1 MAGLVPAIHVFSLL
15 ASKSWMPGTSPGM
28 TNYTVGFMHSNYSFL
43 NSLGASLAFLA
54 VICGITATAP
64 AAEPTLI
71 HVNTF
76 PDARALPFYA
86 AVEQGF
92 FARHGLNVDLQFTKG
107 SASQRAGLASGTADI
122 VHSAVDNALA
132 MIDDAKEDVV
142 IVGGG
147 DSGTNEF
154 YVQDYV
160 KNFSDIRDHA
170 IVVDAPNT
178 AYALQAKKILL
189 QHGLEAGKDYTLNP
203 VGNGS
208 YRLRAL
214 FADNNNAGAILNLPF
229 SLEAAQKGLH
239 SLGRTTD
246 LLGPYQAG
254 GDFVRRAWARDHADT
269 LVNYLAAY
277 IEALRWSLD
286 PKHRGGAVAILVDK
300 LKMPQHVAENSLV
313 LMAEPGFGF
322 ARDAKFDM
330 AGFKNVLAL
339 RAEVEG
345 GTPADPQRYI
355 DLSYYDRAIKLV
367 NKE

>member
-1 MAGLVPAIHVFSLL
+1 MLHRAITLASLL
-15 ASKSWMPGTSPGM
+15 W
-28 TNYTVGFMHSNYSFL
+28 GF
-43 NSLGASLAFLA
+43 A
-54 VICGITATAP
+54 AP
-64 AAEPTLI
+64 AAGAEPILI

-76 PDARALPFYA
+76 PNARALPFYA
-86 AVEQGF
+86 AVEHGF
-92 FARHGLNVDLQFTKG
+92 FARHGLNVDLQFTRG
-107 SASQRAGLASGTADI
+107 SASQRAAMASGAVDI
-122 VHSAVDNALA
+122 VHAAVDNAVA
-132 MIDDAKEDVV
+132 MIDVAKDDIV

-154 YVQDYV
+154 DVQDYV
-160 KNFSDIRDHA
+160 KDSSDIRDHA
-170 IVVDAPNT
+170 IVVDAVNT

-189 QHGLEAGKDYTLNP
+189 QHGLRAGTDYTLNP

-208 YRLRAL
+208 FRLRAL
-214 FADNNNAGAILNLPF
+214 LADKNNAGAILNLPF
-229 SLEAAQKGLH
+229 SLEAASKGMH

-254 GDFVRRAWARDHADT
+254 GDFVRRAWARDHAGT
-269 LVNYLAAY
+269 LVNYLASY

-286 PKHRGGAVAILVDK
+286 PANRTAAIAILVDK
-300 LKMPQHVAENSLV
+300 LKMPQDIAQRSLA

-345 GTPADPQRYI
+345 GKPADPQRYI
-355 DLSYYDRAIKLV
+355 DLSYYDRAMKLV
-367 NKE
+367 TKE

>member
-1 MAGLVPAIHVFSLL
+1 MYRTILL
-15 ASKSWMPGTSPGM
+15 A
-28 TNYTVGFMHSNYSFL
+28 
-43 NSLGASLAFLA
+43 LGLCSVAAM
-54 VICGITATAP
+54 AP
-64 AAEPTLI
+64 AAEPPLI

-76 PDARALPFYA
+76 PTARALPFYV
-86 AVEQGF
+86 AVEHGF
-92 FARHGLNVDLQFTKG
+92 FTKHGLDVDLQFTKG
-107 SASQRAGLASGTADI
+107 SASQRAALASGTADI

-132 MIDDAKEDVV
+132 MIDDAKQDIV

-154 YVQDYV
+154 YVQDYI
-160 KNFSDIRDHA
+160 KSFADIRGHA
-170 IVVDAPNT
+170 IVVDAANT

-189 QHGLEAGKDYTLNP
+189 EHGLKAGIDYKLNP

-208 YRLRAL
+208 FRLHAL
-214 FADNNNAGAILNLPF
+214 YTDKNNAGAILNLPF
-229 SLEAAQKGLH
+229 SLEAGNKGMH

-246 LLGPYQAG
+246 LLGPYQAS

-286 PKHRGGAVAILVDK
+286 PNNRAAAVAILTDK
-300 LKMPQHVAENSLV
+300 LKIPQDVAVECLT
-313 LMAEPGFGF
+313 LMAQPGFGF
-322 ARDAKFDM
+322 APDAKFDM
-330 AGFKNVLAL
+330 TGFKNVLAL

-345 GTPADPQRYI
+345 GKPADPQRYI
-355 DLSYYDRAIKLV
+355 DLSYYAQAMKLV